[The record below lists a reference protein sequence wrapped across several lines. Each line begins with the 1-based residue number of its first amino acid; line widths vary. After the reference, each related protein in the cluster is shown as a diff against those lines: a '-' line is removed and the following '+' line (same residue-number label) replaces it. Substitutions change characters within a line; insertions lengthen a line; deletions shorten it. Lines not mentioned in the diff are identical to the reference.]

1 MKTNR
6 NLLIAALGAAALFTL
21 ANEASAQ
28 RQAPRTDFVTAS
40 PKFRQLVIDSDSASS
55 SSVVITRA
63 GDLVGGRQQ
72 PQIVHYSPRH
82 RVGES
87 DSIVASPKHHQSLAE
102 KANGTNA
109 SAGSNV
115 GYKATGADGITA
127 SPKHRQ
133 MLDEKPVSFQVA
145 PVK

>member
-28 RQAPRTDFVTAS
+28 RMAPRVTAS
-40 PKFRQLVIDSDSASS
+40 PKFQQQLNESE
-55 SSVVITRA
+55 SVAPAKPLVTRA
-63 GDLVGGRQQ
+63 GNLVGGRQQ
-72 PQIVHYSPRH
+72 PQIMHYSNH
-82 RVGES
+82 QIAKS
-87 DSIVASPKHHQSLAE
+87 DGIVASPKHRQSLAE
-102 KANGTNA
+102 RATGTNA
-109 SAGSNV
+109 HTASGV

-133 MLDEKPVSFQVA
+133 ALDENTPSFQLA

>member
-6 NLLIAALGAAALFTL
+6 NLLIAAIGAAALFTL

-28 RQAPRTDFVTAS
+28 RQAPRVSAS
-40 PKFRQLVIDSDSASS
+40 PQFQQQLNESQRVAPAT
-55 SSVVITRA
+55 VLVTRT

-72 PQIVHYSPRH
+72 PQIVHHSPSH
-82 RVGES
+82 RVAES
-87 DSIVASPKHHQSLAE
+87 DGIVASPKHRQSLAE
-102 KANGTNA
+102 RATGTNA
-109 SAGSNV
+109 HTASGV

-133 MLDEKPVSFQVA
+133 TLDENTSSFQLA

>member
-28 RQAPRTDFVTAS
+28 RMAPRVTAS
-40 PKFRQLVIDSDSASS
+40 PKFQQQLNESE
-55 SSVVITRA
+55 SVAPAKPLVTRA

-72 PQIVHYSPRH
+72 PQIMHYSPSH
-82 RVGES
+82 RVPES
-87 DSIVASPKHHQSLAE
+87 DGIIASPKHRQSLAE
-102 KANGTNA
+102 RATGTNA
-109 SAGSNV
+109 HTASGV
-115 GYKATGADGITA
+115 GYKATGTDGITA

-133 MLDEKPVSFQVA
+133 TLDENTPSFQIA

>member
-21 ANEASAQ
+21 TNEASAQ
-28 RQAPRTDFVTAS
+28 RMAPQITAS
-40 PKFRQLVIDSDSASS
+40 PKFQQQMGESKSAAPTKALV
-55 SSVVITRA
+55 TRT

-72 PQIVHYSPRH
+72 PQIVHHSNH
-82 RVGES
+82 QGAKS
-87 DSIVASPKHHQSLAE
+87 DGIVASPKHRELLAE
-102 KANGTNA
+102 RAAGTNA
-109 SAGSNV
+109 SVSSNA

-127 SPKHRQ
+127 SPKLRQ
-133 MLDEKPVSFQVA
+133 TLDEKAVSFQIA